1 MHTYT
6 YLKAHI
12 EGAIC
17 TITLQRP
24 DKLNALNIALL
35 EELHGV
41 FSKLYDM
48 QDVRG
53 VILTGAGDKAFAAG
67 ADIGEIAE
75 LNDIQ
80 ARKFSENGQEVFALI
95 ENCPKPVV
103 AAVNGFALGGGCE
116 LAMACHIRV
125 AVRTAR
131 FGQPEVNLG
140 LIPGYGGTQRLTQ
153 LVGKAKAMEW
163 MLTADMIT
171 AEEALQWGLANHIAD
186 DHESMMA
193 LCQKLIQK
201 ISSKA
206 PLAVAEVLSC
216 VQAVFQKETNGY
228 QQEANSFSRLCKTA
242 DFKEGTS
249 AFVQKRAAV
258 FTGK

>member
-6 YLKAHI
+6 LLQAQI

-17 TITLQRP
+17 IVTLQRP
-24 DKLNALNIALL
+24 DKLNALNTALL
-35 EELHGV
+35 GELHSV

-48 QDVRG
+48 NEVRG
-53 VILTGAGDKAFAAG
+53 VILTGSGEKAFAAG
-67 ADIGEIAE
+67 ADIGEITD

-80 ARKFSENGQEVFALI
+80 ARKFAENGQEVFALI
-95 ENCPKPVV
+95 ELCPKPVI

-116 LAMACHIRV
+116 LAMACHMRV

-163 MLTADMIT
+163 MMTADMIS
-171 AEEALQWGLANHIAD
+171 AEEALQWGLANHVTE
-186 DHESMMA
+186 DHASMMA
-193 LCQKLIQK
+193 LSQKLIEK
-201 ISSKA
+201 IASKA
-206 PLAVAEVLSC
+206 PLAVTEVVSC

-228 QQEANSFSRLCKTA
+228 QQEANSFSRLCKTT

-249 AFVQKRAAV
+249 AFMEKRAAI
-258 FTGK
+258 FTGR